1 MALFFRKDTPNK
13 LDQQVELLQAQAQ
26 ELQRQ
31 LTAEQAQVL
40 IKTGLAEQLQEDMEL
55 LESDLRA
62 AYATLEGLQQGGQ
75 GEIAQLAA
83 SNKQLHS
90 EMESLVHR
98 AEGAE
103 KATATLEAEK
113 SELAASNTLLE
124 AQIAALQAETEKQIA
139 KLHAEL
145 EAAQAGH
152 RQAQERLGEHRKQQ
166 AEMEKQIAGL
176 HAELEAA
183 HVGRRQVQEQLDEHR
198 EQLGQAD
205 SQSGSQ
211 IKQLQSAKTYLQ
223 DKLAAA
229 EKDTQKYKGELA
241 VARQDADA
249 AVSKARADAAMAQDG
264 AVKEIAALR
273 RQLQAKGGTAAA
285 AQGSPEAQTKQA
297 MQLQA
302 QYEDAAQENELLL
315 LQLMQAQEE
324 LVEYYE
330 EKGRFEQLY
339 EAMKARWERLEA
351 RLPNYV
357 DYGAIELLSFDNLS
371 ETPSVT
377 WRVKDFAQA
386 GAVVPEFVFQTVLQ
400 DGQPGIGLFLDTAGE
415 VLDGIA
421 LVPKLIASSA
431 AQVEKFVAL
440 SSTDFRKVSAAA
452 IILAQQEAS
461 QWQGFAFPAQFDPS
475 FWRPSLKLLAAQ
487 LQSLPAVLRYD
498 AVKLKRE
505 LINPDYEH
513 LWVEL
518 QGVVFGARTWKKL
531 EARLGAAMVQ
541 PEGFSQFPKF
551 EIPLIDGKHKPFESW
566 YAESYDD
573 AGAKLELRFALEKNV
588 LDGGVLAKLDDAD
601 RVLILRLVYAFPDL
615 IKRLEAQQV
624 SIHRPWAT
632 WADFAKGAVRVL
644 ELQRQQQSQARAAEK
659 QLADAKN
666 AAVVDGAAPEDV
678 HTKGEQILD
687 ALPQPAIR
695 PAVKTGPRVISI
707 GNKSAARPAAKATT
721 APANVPPKVPKAA
734 KLSAP
739 DEHSKPAKA
748 SKVAVKATRAK
759 PKPSK
764 VAIANA

>member
-1 MALFFRKDTPNK
+1 MFFRKDTPSK
-13 LDQQVELLQAQAQ
+13 QDQQVALLQAQAQ

-31 LTAEQAQVL
+31 LTAEQAQAL
-40 IKTGLAEQLQEDMEL
+40 IKNGLTEQLQEDLAL
-55 LESDLRA
+55 LESDLKA
-62 AYATLEGLQQGGQ
+62 AHAALEALQQGGQ
-75 GEIAQLAA
+75 GALEELAA
-83 SNKQLHS
+83 SNKDLQAQSQL
-90 EMESLVHR
+90 LVSQIEAAR
-98 AEGAE
+98 
-103 KATATLEAEK
+103 KASAVLETER
-113 SELAASNTLLE
+113 SELAAHNALLE
-124 AQIAALQAETEKQIA
+124 ARTVGIHAEFAAQTASLQAEAQMQIA
-139 KLHAEL
+139 SLQAEL
-145 EAAQAGH
+145 EAAQAQH
-152 RQAQERLGEHRKQQ
+152 RQALEQLGEHRDQ
-166 AEMEKQIAGL
+166 
-176 HAELEAA
+176 LE
-183 HVGRRQVQEQLDEHR
+183 QVN
-198 EQLGQAD
+198 
-205 SQSGSQ
+205 SQGGSQ

-229 EKDTQKYKGELA
+229 EKDSQRYKGELA
-241 VARQDADA
+241 AARQDADA

-264 AVKEIAALR
+264 AAKEIAALR
-273 RQLQAKGGTAAA
+273 RQLQAKGGASAQAAPD
-285 AQGSPEAQTKQA
+285 AQSKQA
-297 MQLQA
+297 KQLQA
-302 QYEDAAQENELLL
+302 QYEDAVQENELLL

-339 EAMKARWERLEA
+339 EALKARWERLES

-357 DYGAIELLSFDNLS
+357 DYGAIELLSFDSLS

-400 DGQPGIGLFLDTAGE
+400 DGQPGIGLFLDNAAE
-415 VLDGIA
+415 IPEGIA

-440 SSTDFRKVSAAA
+440 SSTDYRKVSAAA

-461 QWQGFAFPAQFDPS
+461 QWQGFAFPAQFDPT

-498 AVKLKRE
+498 TVKLKRE

-566 YAESYDD
+566 FAESYDD

-588 LDGGVLAKLDDAD
+588 FDGGVLAKLDEAD
-601 RVLILRLVYAFPDL
+601 RVLVLRLVYAFPEL

-632 WADFAKGAVRVL
+632 WAEFAKGAVRVL

-659 QLADAKN
+659 QLADAKSAD
-666 AAVVDGAAPEDV
+666 AADGGAAQDLQS
-678 HTKGEQILD
+678 TDGQNAN

-695 PAVKTGPRVISI
+695 TAVKTGPRVISI
-707 GNKSAARPAAKATT
+707 GNKPAARPAAKAAP
-721 APANVPPKVPKAA
+721 APANAPAKEPKAA
-734 KLSAP
+734 NLAAP
-739 DEHSKPAKA
+739 DEAAKPAKL
-748 SKVAVKATRAK
+748 SKVAAKAA

-764 VAIANA
+764 ADIVNA

>member
-1 MALFFRKDTPNK
+1 MFFRKDTPNK
-13 LDQQVELLQAQAQ
+13 QDQQVALLQAQAQ

-40 IKTGLAEQLQEDMEL
+40 IKTGLAEQLQEDLAL
-55 LESDLRA
+55 LESDHKA
-62 AYATLEGLQQGGQ
+62 AHAALGALQQGGR
-75 GEIAQLAA
+75 GEIEQLSAANKDLQAQVQLLAGQIEAARKA
-83 SNKQLHS
+83 S
-90 EMESLVHR
+90 
-98 AEGAE
+98 AA
-103 KATATLEAEK
+103 LETER
-113 SELAASNTLLE
+113 SELAAHNALLK
-124 AQIAALQAETEKQIA
+124 AQTVGLHAELAAQTASLQAEAQTQIVG
-139 KLHAEL
+139 LQTEL
-145 EAAQAGH
+145 EAAQAQH
-152 RQAQERLGEHRKQQ
+152 RR
-166 AEMEKQIAGL
+166 
-176 HAELEAA
+176 
-183 HVGRRQVQEQLDEHR
+183 VQEQLDEYR
-198 EQLGQAD
+198 DQLDQAD
-205 SQSGSQ
+205 SHSGSQ
-211 IKQLQSAKTYLQ
+211 IRQLQSAKTYLQ
-223 DKLAAA
+223 DKLAAF
-229 EKDTQKYKGELA
+229 EKDSQKYKGEIA
-241 VARQDADA
+241 IARQDADA
-249 AVSKARADAAMAQDG
+249 AVSKARADAAMAQDS
-264 AVKEIAALR
+264 AAKEIAALR
-273 RQLQAKGGTAAA
+273 RQLQAKGGTGAA

-324 LVEYYE
+324 LVEYHE

-357 DYGAIELLSFDNLS
+357 DYGAIELVAFDSLS

-400 DGQPGIGLFLDTAGE
+400 DGQPGIGLFLDAAGE
-415 VLDGIA
+415 VPEGIA
-421 LVPKLIASSA
+421 LVPKLITSSA

-461 QWQGFAFPAQFDPS
+461 HWQGFAFPPQFDPS

-487 LQSLPAVLRYD
+487 LQSLPPVLRYD

-541 PEGFSQFPKF
+541 PDGFSQFPKF
-551 EIPLIDGKHKPFESW
+551 EIPLIDGKHKPFDSW
-566 YAESYDD
+566 FAESYDD

-601 RVLILRLVYAFPDL
+601 RTLVLRLVYAFPDL

-644 ELQRQQQSQARAAEK
+644 ELQRQEQAKARAAQAQTASAEAAAASDPANDQTQ
-659 QLADAKN
+659 QLPDGQGADA
-666 AAVVDGAAPEDV
+666 VPQSAP
-678 HTKGEQILD
+678 
-687 ALPQPAIR
+687 R
-695 PAVKTGPRVISI
+695 PEVKTGPRVISI
-707 GNKSAARPAAKATT
+707 GNKPAARPAVKAAQ
-721 APANVPPKVPKAA
+721 APAVAPAKVPKAA
-734 KLSAP
+734 KLAAS
-739 DEHSKPAKA
+739 DEPA
-748 SKVAVKATRAK
+748 
-759 PKPSK
+759 KPSK
-764 VAIANA
+764 VAPKGASKPSKADIVNA

>member
-90 EMESLVHR
+90 QMESLFDRMKVTQQ
-98 AEGAE
+98 ES
-103 KATATLEAEK
+103 ATLEAEK
-113 SELAASNTLLE
+113 SELAASKTLLE

-166 AEMEKQIAGL
+166 AEMETQIVGL

-183 HVGRRQVQEQLDEHR
+183 QAGHRQAQEQLNEHR
-198 EQLGQAD
+198 TQIDQAD
-205 SQSGSQ
+205 DQSSSQ

-223 DKLAAA
+223 DRLSVT
-229 EKDTQKYKGELA
+229 EKDAQRYKGELA

-339 EAMKARWERLEA
+339 EAMKARWDRLEA

-357 DYGAIELLSFDNLS
+357 DYGAIELLSFDSLS
-371 ETPSVT
+371 EIPSVT

-400 DGQPGIGLFLDTAGE
+400 DGQPGIGLFLDTQGE

-461 QWQGFAFPAQFDPS
+461 QWQGFAFPPQFDPT

-518 QGVVFGARTWKKL
+518 HGVVFGARSWKKL

-541 PEGFSQFPKF
+541 PDGFSQFPKF
-551 EIPLIDGKHKPFESW
+551 EIPLIDDKHKPFESW
-566 YAESYDD
+566 FAESYDD

-601 RVLILRLVYAFPDL
+601 RVLMLRLVYAFPEL
-615 IKRLEAQQV
+615 LKRLEAQQV

-644 ELQRQQQSQARAAEK
+644 ELQRQEQAKARAAQAQTASAEAAAASDPASDQTQ
-659 QLADAKN
+659 QLPDAQAAD
-666 AAVVDGAAPEDV
+666 VV
-678 HTKGEQILD
+678 
-687 ALPQPAIR
+687 PQPAPR

-707 GNKSAARPAAKATT
+707 GNKPAARPAAKAAP
-721 APANVPPKVPKAA
+721 APANVPAKVPKAA
-734 KLSAP
+734 KLLAD
-739 DEHSKPAKA
+739 DELSKPAKA
-748 SKVAVKATRAK
+748 SKVSAKATKAK